1 MEKIPMTE
9 EGQKKLLDELKH
21 LKTVERPIII
31 KAIAD
36 ARSNGDL
43 SENAEYH
50 AAREKQSFIEGRVA
64 EIESI
69 IAQAEL
75 IDVSKLSGTVVKF
88 GATVSII
95 NLDND
100 KELRLMEADSN
111 GSAYVGL
118 KGATDK
124 GAESSYTLSL
134 PAAAP
139 TAFPSIAK
147 NMKGTEVTTITTRT
161 KCCVATIFKSAPIC
175 SASATASMIPAGMVA
190 KKVSRLLWP
199 LILRIIR

>member
-64 EIESI
+64 EIEST
-69 IAQAEL
+69 IAQAEI

-95 NLDND
+95 NLDDN
-100 KELRLMEADSN
+100 KESKYQLVGEVEADIEQKKN
-111 GSAYVGL
+111 FCHQ
-118 KGATDK
+118 
-124 GAESSYTLSL
+124 SYCTS
-134 PAAAP
+134 
-139 TAFPSIAK
+139 FNWQEK
-147 NMKGTEVTTITTRT
+147 R
-161 KCCVATIFKSAPIC
+161 
-175 SASATASMIPAGMVA
+175 
-190 KKVSRLLWP
+190 RLHRGFYTQRCNFL
-199 LILRIIR
+199 

>member
-64 EIESI
+64 EIEST
-69 IAQAEL
+69 IAQAEI

-95 NLDND
+95 NLD
-100 KELRLMEADSN
+100 A
-111 GSAYVGL
+111 V
-118 KGATDK
+118 
-124 GAESSYTLSL
+124 SYTH
-134 PAAAP
+134 
-139 TAFPSIAK
+139 
-147 NMKGTEVTTITTRT
+147 
-161 KCCVATIFKSAPIC
+161 
-175 SASATASMIPAGMVA
+175 
-190 KKVSRLLWP
+190 
-199 LILRIIR
+199 LRAHET

>member
-64 EIESI
+64 EIEST
-69 IAQAEL
+69 IAQAEI

-95 NLDND
+95 NLDDN
-100 KELRLMEADSN
+100 KESKYQLVGEVEADIAQKKISVTSPIARALI
-111 GSAYVGL
+111 GKK
-118 KGATDK
+118 KGDYIEVSTPK
-124 GAESSYTLSL
+124 GVTSYEIKS
-134 PAAAP
+134 
-139 TAFPSIAK
+139 
-147 NMKGTEVTTITTRT
+147 VR
-161 KCCVATIFKSAPIC
+161 FK
-175 SASATASMIPAGMVA
+175 
-190 KKVSRLLWP
+190 
-199 LILRIIR
+199 

>member
-64 EIESI
+64 EIEST
-69 IAQAEL
+69 IAQAEI

-95 NLDND
+95 NLDDN
-100 KELRLMEADSN
+100 KESKYQLVGEVEADIEQKFVTSPIARALI
-111 GSAYVGL
+111 GKK
-118 KGATDK
+118 KGDYIEVSTPK
-124 GAESSYTLSL
+124 GVISYEIKS
-134 PAAAP
+134 
-139 TAFPSIAK
+139 
-147 NMKGTEVTTITTRT
+147 VR
-161 KCCVATIFKSAPIC
+161 FK
-175 SASATASMIPAGMVA
+175 
-190 KKVSRLLWP
+190 
-199 LILRIIR
+199 

>member
-9 EGQKKLLDELKH
+9 EGQKKLLEELKH

-64 EIESI
+64 EIEST
-69 IAQAEL
+69 IAQAEI
-75 IDVSKLSGTVVKF
+75 IDVTKLSGTVVKF

-95 NLDND
+95 NLDDND
-100 KELRLMEADSN
+100 NKESKYQLVGEVEADIEQKKISVTSPIARALI
-111 GSAYVGL
+111 GKK
-118 KGATDK
+118 KGDYIEVSTPK
-124 GAESSYTLSL
+124 GVTSYEIKS
-134 PAAAP
+134 
-139 TAFPSIAK
+139 
-147 NMKGTEVTTITTRT
+147 VR
-161 KCCVATIFKSAPIC
+161 FK
-175 SASATASMIPAGMVA
+175 
-190 KKVSRLLWP
+190 
-199 LILRIIR
+199 